1 MLSGVDLAGR
11 LSLADRKD
19 PTEGGF
25 KEEEPGT
32 TGEGAAE
39 KTPNEDEGPSPA
51 DW

>member
-1 MLSGVDLAGR
+1 MLRGVELAGR
-11 LSLADRKD
+11 LSLADSKD

-32 TGEGAAE
+32 TGEGTAE
-39 KTPNEDEGPSPA
+39 KTPNEDEGPGPE